1 MAESDKPASRF
12 SRRTFIK
19 TAGAGAAAAGVS
31 AEAQEKKPEVIGP
44 DASTITLKVNGVA
57 RQVSVEPRV
66 TLLRAL
72 RNELEIT
79 GAKEVCD
86 RGGCGACTVLM
97 DGRTVNACML
107 MAWDA
112 VGHEITTVESFG
124 TPEKLSPVQAAF
136 LECDGYQCGFC
147 TPGMIVSCTALLKSN
162 PKPTLDETKAIYADA
177 EPTAAS
183 SSPSTRPRR
192 PWPRR
197 NPRASPPR
205 RKGSRRWL
213 SSPHP
218 HPLRH
223 RLRPQHRRRSPP
235 SR

>member
-12 SRRTFIK
+12 SRRSFIK
-19 TAGAGAAAAGVS
+19 TAGAGAAVAGVS
-31 AEAQEKKPEVIGP
+31 AEAQEKKPEVLGP
-44 DASTITLKVNGVA
+44 DASTITLKVNGTA
-57 RQVSVEPRV
+57 RQVTVEPRV

-112 VGHEITTVESFG
+112 VGHEITTVEAFG
-124 TPEKLSPVQAAF
+124 TPEKLSPIQAAF

-162 PKPTLDETKAIYADA
+162 PKPSLDETKAALAGNLCRCGTYGRIFEAVDK
-177 EPTAAS
+177 AAKTMAS
-183 SSPSTRPRR
+183 VKPAARP
-192 PWPRR
+192 
-197 NPRASPPR
+197 AK
-205 RKGSRRWL
+205 KGE
-213 SSPHP
+213 
-218 HPLRH
+218 
-223 RLRPQHRRRSPP
+223 
-235 SR
+235 

>member
-12 SRRTFIK
+12 SRRSFIR
-19 TAGAGAAAAGVS
+19 TAGAGAAVAGVS
-31 AEAQEKKPEVIGP
+31 AEAQEKKPETLGP

-72 RNELEIT
+72 RNELDIT

-162 PKPTLDETKAIYADA
+162 PKPTLEETKAALAGNLCRCGTYGRIFEAVDK
-177 EPTAAS
+177 AAKTMAS
-183 SSPSTRPRR
+183 AKPAARP
-192 PWPRR
+192 
-197 NPRASPPR
+197 AK
-205 RKGSRRWL
+205 KGE
-213 SSPHP
+213 
-218 HPLRH
+218 
-223 RLRPQHRRRSPP
+223 
-235 SR
+235 